1 MGKPLS
7 VTVEAENFYR
17 AVRKYMTLATKEQS
31 VIIREAAET
40 FIAAAQRHTPP
51 LNDKQPSAKI
61 KKEKY
66 LRHVRSYKD
75 GRVSVNIRK
84 RKKFF
89 KDEKEAKPYRPISY
103 RGLSR
108 AGWFLRA
115 EIAGLKLT
123 AAMQGILKKSP
134 SINNQPGSNAI
145 DVKTT
150 ADHSTAVIV
159 NNVRGI
165 EGYARIAEAQGYR
178 SAAHSFNAGYRRL
191 KKKLSGELG

>member
-1 MGKPLS
+1 M
-7 VTVEAENFYR
+7 
-17 AVRKYMTLATKEQS
+17 
-31 VIIREAAET
+31 
-40 FIAAAQRHTPP
+40 AAAQRHTPP

-89 KDEKEAKPYRPISY
+89 KDEKEAKPYRIMSY
-103 RGLSR
+103 RGISR

-115 EIAGLKLT
+115 ELAGLKIT

-150 ADHSTAVIV
+150 ADHSTAVII

-191 KKKLSGELG
+191 KEKLSGELG